1 MARGSLQNTNKVHD
15 AARIVA
21 RVVAV
26 GAALGTLATS
36 IHEFGLDGAQT
47 RRTIGN
53 FGATWVGL
61 APANDTAT
69 SIGDTLH
76 LAATVTDKKGTALVG
91 TNIKW
96 SIDHPDVAIVNPDG
110 TVIAHKEGTANV
122 VVTVGELLARA
133 TIVVRPI
140 AAHVHIANDS
150 SITLAEQVSR
160 PLSVV
165 STDTRGHVILGARFA
180 RWRSND
186 TNVARVD
193 SNGTLIALNEGHT
206 MVSATV
212 DGASAEALV
221 TVVPV
226 PQSLAL
232 VAGAGQDAP
241 AGSTLAEPVIVRVLS
256 RRGKPLSGLTVKFRR
271 ADVNSTAEVAQA
283 QTDAD
288 GRARCTWKLGDL
300 AGRQRLAASTD
311 GIDSVVRVEAEAEP
325 VSANT
330 RTAALADSQTSKI
343 ATALAVPV
351 GVRITDTTGRVMGDL
366 AVRWVAL
373 DGGSITAVTPR
384 TDSLGEARAT
394 WVLGPHAGSQH
405 IRALIGDGRTVRP
418 VVLHATALAGSPAAI
433 GIVSGDAQRG
443 PPNSATSKPIV
454 LRVTDAAGN
463 PVRGISVSLV
473 PKHGAG
479 TLPDSTPVTDSL
491 GIVRSQWTLGS
502 GVGPQHVTAR
512 VDGVPKIV
520 ELTATAGSTV
530 TPPKTRPRRHHAG

>member
-1 MARGSLQNTNKVHD
+1 MARTSIQNTNKVHD

-26 GAALGTLATS
+26 GAALGTVATS

-96 SIDHPDVAIVNPDG
+96 TIDHPDVAIINPDG
-110 TVIAHKEGTANV
+110 TVIAHNAGTATV
-122 VVTVGELLARA
+122 IVTVGELMARA
-133 TIVVRPI
+133 TVVVRPI

-150 SITLAEQVSR
+150 AIAVAEQTAR

-165 STDTRGHVILGARFA
+165 STDTRGHVIFAARSA
-180 RWRSND
+180 RWRSSD
-186 TNVARVD
+186 TAVAKVD
-193 SNGTLIALNEGHT
+193 TAGTLTAVAEGHAT
-206 MVSATV
+206 ISAIV
-212 DGASAEALV
+212 DGVSAEAPI

-226 PQSLAL
+226 PQSLVL
-232 VAGAGQDAP
+232 VAGGGQDAP
-241 AGSTLAEPVIVRVLS
+241 AGSTLAEPVIVKVLS
-256 RRGKPLSGLTVKFRR
+256 RRGKPLTGLTVKFRR
-271 ADVNSTAEVAQA
+271 ADVNSTADVAQA
-283 QTDAD
+283 QTDAE
-288 GRARCTWKLGDL
+288 GRAHCVWKLGDL

-311 GIDSVVRVEAEAEP
+311 GVDTVVTVEAEAEP

-366 AVRWVAL
+366 AVKWVAL
-373 DGGSITAVTPR
+373 DGGSITSTTPR
-384 TDSLGEARAT
+384 TDSLGEVRAT
-394 WVLGPHAGSQH
+394 WVLGPRAGPQH
-405 IRALIGDGRTVRP
+405 VRALIGDGRTVRP
-418 VVLHATALAGSPAAI
+418 VVLHAVATAGAPAAV
-433 GIVSGDAQRG
+433 GVVSGDAQHG
-443 PPNSATSKPIV
+443 APSTATTKPIV

-463 PVRGISVSLV
+463 PVRGISVNLV

-491 GIVRSQWTLGS
+491 GLVRGQWTLGATI
-502 GVGPQHVTAR
+502 GAQHMTAR
-512 VDGVPKIV
+512 VDGVPKTV
-520 ELTATAGSTV
+520 ELTATAAATSS
-530 TPPKTRPRRHHAG
+530 KTRPRRHHAG

>member
-1 MARGSLQNTNKVHD
+1 MARGSIQTTNKVHD

-21 RVVAV
+21 RVVAI
-26 GAALGTLATS
+26 GAALGTVATS

-61 APANDTAT
+61 APAVDTAT
-69 SIGDTLH
+69 SLGDTLH

-96 SIDHPDVAIVNPDG
+96 TIDHPEVAIVNPDG
-110 TVIAHKEGTANV
+110 TVIAHSAGTATV
-122 VVTVGELLARA
+122 LVTVGELMARS
-133 TIVVRPI
+133 TVVVHPV

-150 SITLAEQVSR
+150 AVTLAEQASR

-165 STDTRGHVILGARFA
+165 ATDTRGHAIFAARSA
-180 RWRSND
+180 RWRSSD
-186 TNVARVD
+186 TAVARVD
-193 SNGTLIALNEGHT
+193 SAGNLTGIAEGHAT
-206 MVSATV
+206 IAATV
-212 DGASAEALV
+212 DGATADAPV
-221 TVVPV
+221 IIVPV
-226 PQSLAL
+226 PQTIAL
-232 VAGAGQDAP
+232 VAGGGQDAP

-271 ADVNSTAEVAQA
+271 ADVNSTADVAQA

-288 GRARCTWKLGDL
+288 GRARCVWKLGDL

-311 GIDSVVRVEAEAEP
+311 GVDTVVTVEAEAEP

-330 RTAALADSQTSKI
+330 RTAALADSQTAKI

-366 AVRWVAL
+366 AVRWLAL
-373 DGGSITAVTPR
+373 DGGSITATSPR
-384 TDSLGEARAT
+384 TDSLGEARAS
-394 WVLGPHAGSQH
+394 WVLGPHTGAQH
-405 IRALIGDGRTVRP
+405 VRALIGDGRTVRP
-418 VVLHATALAGSPAAI
+418 VVLHALALAGAPAAI
-433 GIVSGDAQRG
+433 GVVSGDAQKG
-443 PPNSATSKPIV
+443 APNTAETKPIV
-454 LRVTDAAGN
+454 LRVTDAGGN
-463 PVRGISVSLV
+463 PVRGISVSLM

-491 GIVRSQWTLGS
+491 GFVRSQWTLGS
-502 GVGPQHVTAR
+502 GAGAQHITAR
-512 VDGVPKIV
+512 VDGVPKTV
-520 ELTATAGSTV
+520 ELTATAAAASAS
-530 TPPKTRPRRHHAG
+530 KTRPKRHHTG

>member
-1 MARGSLQNTNKVHD
+1 MARTSIQNTNKVHD

-26 GAALGTLATS
+26 GAALGTVATS

-69 SIGDTLH
+69 SIGDTVH

-96 SIDHPDVAIVNPDG
+96 TIDHPDVAIINPDG
-110 TVIAHKEGTANV
+110 TVIAHNAGTATV
-122 VVTVGELLARA
+122 IVTVGELMARA
-133 TIVVRPI
+133 TVVVRPI

-150 SITLAEQVSR
+150 SVTVAELLSR

-165 STDTRGHVILGARFA
+165 STDTRGHVILAARSA
-180 RWRSND
+180 RWRSSD
-186 TNVARVD
+186 TAVAKVD
-193 SNGTLIALNEGHT
+193 TAGTLTSVAEGH
-206 MVSATV
+206 ATITALV
-212 DGASAEALV
+212 DGVSAEAPV
-221 TVVPV
+221 IVVPV

-232 VAGAGQDAP
+232 VAGGGQDAP
-241 AGSTLAEPVIVRVLS
+241 AGSTLAEPVIVKVLS
-256 RRGKPLSGLTVKFRR
+256 RRGKPLGGLTVKFRR
-271 ADVNSTAEVAQA
+271 ADVNSTADVAQA
-283 QTDAD
+283 QTDAE
-288 GRARCTWKLGDL
+288 GRAHCVWKLGDL

-311 GIDSVVRVEAEAEP
+311 GVDTVVTVEAEAEP

-373 DGGSITAVTPR
+373 DGGSITSTVPR
-384 TDSLGEARAT
+384 TDSLGEVRAT
-394 WVLGPHAGSQH
+394 WVLGPRAGPQH
-405 IRALIGDGRTVRP
+405 VRALIGDGRTVRP
-418 VVLHATALAGSPAAI
+418 VVLHALATAGAPAAV
-433 GIVSGDAQRG
+433 GVVSGDAQHG
-443 PPNSATSKPIV
+443 APSAATSKPIV

-463 PVRGISVSLV
+463 PVRGVSVNLV

-491 GIVRSQWTLGS
+491 GLVRSQWTLGATI
-502 GVGPQHVTAR
+502 GAQHMTAR
-512 VDGVPKIV
+512 VDGVPKTV
-520 ELTATAGSTV
+520 ELTATAAATSS
-530 TPPKTRPRRHHAG
+530 KTRPRRHHAG

>member
-1 MARGSLQNTNKVHD
+1 MARGSIQTTNKVHD

-21 RVVAV
+21 RVVAI
-26 GAALGTLATS
+26 GAALGTVATS

-61 APANDTAT
+61 APASDTAT

-76 LAATVTDKKGTALVG
+76 LAATITDKKGTALVG

-96 SIDHPDVAIVNPDG
+96 TIDHPDVAIINPDG
-110 TVIAHKEGTANV
+110 TVIAHSAGTATV
-122 VVTVGELLARA
+122 LVTVGELMARS

-150 SITLAEQVSR
+150 AVSLAEQTAR

-165 STDTRGHVILGARFA
+165 ATDARGHVILGARTA
-180 RWRSND
+180 RWRSTD
-186 TNVARVD
+186 TTVAKVD
-193 SNGTLIALNEGHT
+193 SLGTLTAVAEGHAT
-206 MVSATV
+206 ISAIVDQVSA
-212 DGASAEALV
+212 DAPV

-226 PQSLAL
+226 PQSLVL
-232 VAGAGQDAP
+232 VAGGGQDAP
-241 AGSTLAEPVIVRVLS
+241 AGSMLAEPIIVKVLS

-271 ADVNSTAEVAQA
+271 ADVNSTADVAQT
-283 QTDAD
+283 QTDAE
-288 GRARCTWKLGDL
+288 GRAHCAWKLGDL

-311 GIDSVVRVEAEAEP
+311 GVDTVVTVEAEAEP

-330 RTAALADSQTSKI
+330 RTAALADSQTAKI

-366 AVRWVAL
+366 AVRWLAL
-373 DGGSITAVTPR
+373 DGGSIAATTPR

-394 WVLGPHAGSQH
+394 WVLGPHAGPQH
-405 IRALIGDGRTVRP
+405 VRALIGDGRTVRP
-418 VVLHATALAGSPAAI
+418 VVLHAIAMAGSPAAI
-433 GIVSGDAQRG
+433 GIVSGDAQHG
-443 PPNSATSKPIV
+443 APNTATNKPIV

-463 PVRGISVSLV
+463 PVRGIPVSLA

-491 GIVRSQWTLGS
+491 GLVHSLWTLGATT
-502 GVGPQHVTAR
+502 GPQHVTAR
-512 VDGVPKIV
+512 VDGVPKTV
-520 ELTATAGSTV
+520 EVTATAASV
-530 TPPKTRPRRHHAG
+530 TPAKARARRHRSG

>member
-1 MARGSLQNTNKVHD
+1 MARTSIQNTNKVHD

-26 GAALGTLATS
+26 GAALGTVATS

-69 SIGDTLH
+69 SIGDTVH

-96 SIDHPDVAIVNPDG
+96 TIDHPDVAIINPDG
-110 TVIAHKEGTANV
+110 TVIAHNAGTATV
-122 VVTVGELLARA
+122 IVTVGELMARA
-133 TIVVRPI
+133 TVVVRPI

-150 SITLAEQVSR
+150 AVTVAELTSR

-165 STDTRGHVILGARFA
+165 STDTRGHVIAAARSA
-180 RWRSND
+180 RWRSSD
-186 TNVARVD
+186 TAVAKVD
-193 SNGTLIALNEGHT
+193 TAGTLTAVAEGH
-206 MVSATV
+206 ATV
-212 DGASAEALV
+212 TAVVDGVAAEAPI

-232 VAGAGQDAP
+232 VAGGGQDAP
-241 AGSTLAEPVIVRVLS
+241 AGSTLAEPVIVKVLS

-271 ADVNSTAEVAQA
+271 ADVNSTADVGET
-283 QTDAD
+283 QTDAE
-288 GRARCTWKLGDL
+288 GRAHCVWKLGDL

-311 GIDSVVRVEAEAEP
+311 GVDTVVTVEAEAEP

-366 AVRWVAL
+366 AVKWVAL
-373 DGGSITAVTPR
+373 DGGSITSTTPR
-384 TDSLGEARAT
+384 TDSLGEVRAA
-394 WVLGPHAGSQH
+394 WVLGPRAGPQRV
-405 IRALIGDGRTVRP
+405 RALIGDGRTVRP
-418 VVLHATALAGSPAAI
+418 VVLHAIATAGAPAAV
-433 GIVSGDAQRG
+433 GVVSGDAQHG
-443 PPNSATSKPIV
+443 APSTATSKPIV

-463 PVRGISVSLV
+463 PVRGISVNLV

-491 GIVRSQWTLGS
+491 GLVRSQWTLGATI
-502 GVGPQHVTAR
+502 GAQHMTAR
-512 VDGVPKIV
+512 VDGVPKTV
-520 ELTATAGSTV
+520 ELTATAAATSS
-530 TPPKTRPRRHHAG
+530 KTRPRRHHAG

>member
-1 MARGSLQNTNKVHD
+1 MARTSIQNTNKVHD

-26 GAALGTLATS
+26 GAALGTVATS

-69 SIGDTLH
+69 SIGDTVH

-91 TNIKW
+91 TNVKW
-96 SIDHPDVAIVNPDG
+96 TIDHPDVAMINPDG
-110 TVIAHKEGTANV
+110 TVIAHNAGTATV
-122 VVTVGELLARA
+122 IVTVGELMARA

-150 SITLAEQVSR
+150 AITVAEQTAR

-165 STDTRGHVILGARFA
+165 STDTRGHVILAARSA
-180 RWRSND
+180 RWRSSD
-186 TNVARVD
+186 TSVARVD
-193 SNGTLIALNEGHT
+193 STGALTAVAEGH
-206 MVSATV
+206 ATITALV
-212 DGASAEALV
+212 DGVSAEAPV

-232 VAGAGQDAP
+232 VAGGGQDAP
-241 AGSTLAEPVIVRVLS
+241 AGSTLAEPVIVKVLS

-271 ADVNSTAEVAQA
+271 ADVNSTADVAQA
-283 QTDAD
+283 QTDAE
-288 GRARCTWKLGDL
+288 GRAHCVWKLGDL

-311 GIDSVVRVEAEAEP
+311 GVDTVVTVEAEAEP

-330 RTAALADSQTSKI
+330 RATALADSQTSKI

-373 DGGSITAVTPR
+373 DGGSITSTTPR
-384 TDSLGEARAT
+384 TDSLGEVRAT
-394 WVLGPHAGSQH
+394 WVLGPRAGPQH
-405 IRALIGDGRTVRP
+405 VRALIGDGRTVRP
-418 VVLHATALAGSPAAI
+418 VVLHALATAGAPAAV
-433 GIVSGDAQRG
+433 GVVSGDAQHG
-443 PPNSATSKPIV
+443 VPSSATSKPIV

-463 PVRGISVSLV
+463 PVRGISVNLV

-491 GIVRSQWTLGS
+491 GLVRSQWTLGATI
-502 GVGPQHVTAR
+502 GAQHMTAR
-512 VDGVPKIV
+512 VDGVPKTV
-520 ELTATAGSTV
+520 ELTATAAATSS
-530 TPPKTRPRRHHAG
+530 KTRPRRHHAG

>member
-1 MARGSLQNTNKVHD
+1 MARTSIQNTNKVHD

-26 GAALGTLATS
+26 GAALGTVATS

-69 SIGDTLH
+69 SIGDTVH

-96 SIDHPDVAIVNPDG
+96 TIDHPDVAIINPDG
-110 TVIAHKEGTANV
+110 TVIAHNAGTATV
-122 VVTVGELLARA
+122 IVTVGELMARA
-133 TIVVRPI
+133 TVVVRPI

-150 SITLAEQVSR
+150 SVTVAELLSR

-165 STDTRGHVILGARFA
+165 STDTRGHVILAARSA
-180 RWRSND
+180 RWRSSD
-186 TNVARVD
+186 TAVAKVD
-193 SNGTLIALNEGHT
+193 TAGTLTAVAEGH
-206 MVSATV
+206 ATITALV
-212 DGASAEALV
+212 DGVSAEAPV
-221 TVVPV
+221 IVVPV

-232 VAGAGQDAP
+232 VAGGGQDAP
-241 AGSTLAEPVIVRVLS
+241 AGSTLAEPVIVKVLS
-256 RRGKPLSGLTVKFRR
+256 RRGKPLGGLTVKFRR
-271 ADVNSTAEVAQA
+271 ADVNSTADVAQA
-283 QTDAD
+283 QTDAE
-288 GRARCTWKLGDL
+288 GRAHCVWKLGDL

-311 GIDSVVRVEAEAEP
+311 GVDTVVTVEAEAEP

-373 DGGSITAVTPR
+373 DGGSITSTVPR
-384 TDSLGEARAT
+384 TDSLGEVRAT
-394 WVLGPHAGSQH
+394 WVLGPRAGPQH
-405 IRALIGDGRTVRP
+405 VRALIGDGRTVRP
-418 VVLHATALAGSPAAI
+418 VVLHALATAGAPAAV
-433 GIVSGDAQRG
+433 GVVSGDAQHG
-443 PPNSATSKPIV
+443 APSAATSKPIV

-463 PVRGISVSLV
+463 PVRGVSVNLV

-491 GIVRSQWTLGS
+491 GLVRSQWTLGATI
-502 GVGPQHVTAR
+502 GAQHMTAR
-512 VDGVPKIV
+512 VDGVPKTV
-520 ELTATAGSTV
+520 ELTATAAATSS
-530 TPPKTRPRRHHAG
+530 KTRPRRHHAG

>member
-1 MARGSLQNTNKVHD
+1 MARTSIQNTNKVHD

-26 GAALGTLATS
+26 GAALGTVATS

-69 SIGDTLH
+69 SIGDTVH

-96 SIDHPDVAIVNPDG
+96 TIDHPDVAIINPDG
-110 TVIAHKEGTANV
+110 TVIAHNAGTATV
-122 VVTVGELLARA
+122 IVTVGELMARA
-133 TIVVRPI
+133 TVVVRPI

-150 SITLAEQVSR
+150 SVTVAELLSR

-165 STDTRGHVILGARFA
+165 STDTRGHVILAARSA
-180 RWRSND
+180 RWRSSD
-186 TNVARVD
+186 TAVAKVD
-193 SNGTLIALNEGHT
+193 TAGTLTAVAEGH
-206 MVSATV
+206 ATITALV
-212 DGASAEALV
+212 DGVSAEAPV
-221 TVVPV
+221 IVVPV

-232 VAGAGQDAP
+232 VAGGGQDAP
-241 AGSTLAEPVIVRVLS
+241 AGSTLAEPVIVKVLS
-256 RRGKPLSGLTVKFRR
+256 RRGKPLGGLTVKFRR
-271 ADVNSTAEVAQA
+271 ADVNSTADVAQA
-283 QTDAD
+283 QTDAE
-288 GRARCTWKLGDL
+288 GRAHCVWKLGDL

-311 GIDSVVRVEAEAEP
+311 GVDTVVTVEAEAEP

-373 DGGSITAVTPR
+373 DGGSITSTVPR
-384 TDSLGEARAT
+384 TDSLGEVRAT
-394 WVLGPHAGSQH
+394 WVLGPRAGPQH
-405 IRALIGDGRTVRP
+405 VRALIGDGRTVRP
-418 VVLHATALAGSPAAI
+418 VVLHALATAGAPAAV
-433 GIVSGDAQRG
+433 GVVSGDAQHG
-443 PPNSATSKPIV
+443 APSAATSKPIV

-463 PVRGISVSLV
+463 PVRGISVNLV

-491 GIVRSQWTLGS
+491 GLVRSQWTLGATI
-502 GVGPQHVTAR
+502 GAQHMTAR
-512 VDGVPKIV
+512 VDGVPKTV
-520 ELTATAGSTV
+520 ELTATAAATSS
-530 TPPKTRPRRHHAG
+530 KTRPRRHHAG

>member
-1 MARGSLQNTNKVHD
+1 MARSSLQNTNKVHD
-15 AARIVA
+15 VARIVA

-26 GAALGTLATS
+26 GAALGTVATS

-61 APANDTAT
+61 APASDTAT

-96 SIDHPDVAIVNPDG
+96 SIDHPEVAIVNPDG
-110 TVIAHKEGTANV
+110 TVIAHSVGTATV
-122 VVTVGELLARA
+122 LVAVGELMARS
-133 TIVVRPI
+133 TIVVHPI

-150 SITLAEQVSR
+150 SVSLAEQTTR

-165 STDTRGHVILGARFA
+165 STDSRGHVIAARFA

-186 TNVARVD
+186 TGVAKVD
-193 SNGTLIALNEGHT
+193 TAGTLTAIAEGRAVIT
-206 MVSATV
+206 ATV
-212 DGASAEALV
+212 DGISADAPV

-226 PQSLAL
+226 PQSLVL
-232 VAGAGQDAP
+232 VAGGGQDAP
-241 AGSTLAEPVIVRVLS
+241 AGSTLAEPVIVKVLS

-271 ADVNSTAEVAQA
+271 ADVNSTADVAQA
-283 QTDAD
+283 QTDAE

-311 GIDSVVRVEAEAEP
+311 GVDTVVTVEAEAEP

-330 RTAALADSQTSKI
+330 RTAALADSQTAKI

-351 GVRITDTTGRVMGDL
+351 GVRITDTSGRVMGDL
-366 AVRWVAL
+366 AVRWLAL
-373 DGGSITAVTPR
+373 DGGSITGTTPR

-394 WVLGPHAGSQH
+394 WVLGPHAGPQH
-405 IRALIGDGRTVRP
+405 VRALIGDGRTVRP
-418 VVLHATALAGSPAAI
+418 VVLHAVALAGSPATI
-433 GIVSGDAQRG
+433 GIVSGDAQHG
-443 PPNSATSKPIV
+443 TPNAATSKPIV

-463 PVRGISVSLV
+463 PVRGISVNLV

-491 GIVRSQWTLGS
+491 GLVHTQWTLGATL
-502 GVGPQHVTAR
+502 GPQHVTAR
-512 VDGVPKIV
+512 VDGVPKTV
-520 ELTATAGSTV
+520 EVMATAAASV
-530 TPPKTRPRRHHAG
+530 TPAKTRPRRHHT

>member
-1 MARGSLQNTNKVHD
+1 MVRGSLQTPNKVHD

-26 GAALGTLATS
+26 GAALGTVATS

-69 SIGDTLH
+69 SIGDTVH

-96 SIDHPDVAIVNPDG
+96 AIDHPDVAIVNPDG
-110 TVIAHKEGTANV
+110 TVIAHSAGTATIL
-122 VVTVGELLARA
+122 VTVGELMARA
-133 TIVVRPI
+133 TIVVRPV

-150 SITLAEQVSR
+150 AVALAELATR
-160 PLSVV
+160 PLSLV
-165 STDTRGHVILGARFA
+165 STDARGHVITATRSA
-180 RWRSND
+180 RWRSSD
-186 TNVARVD
+186 TSVAKVD
-193 SNGTLIALNEGHT
+193 TAGTLTAVIEGH
-206 MVSATV
+206 ATVMAVV
-212 DGASAEALV
+212 DGASAEAPI

-232 VAGAGQDAP
+232 VAGGGQDAP
-241 AGSTLAEPVIVRVLS
+241 AGSTLAEPVIVKVLS

-271 ADVNSTAEVAQA
+271 ADVNSTADVAQA
-283 QTDAD
+283 QTDAE

-311 GIDSVVRVEAEAEP
+311 GVDSVVTVEAEAEP

-330 RTAALADSQTSKI
+330 RTTALADSQTSKI

-366 AVRWVAL
+366 AIRWVAL
-373 DGGSITAVTPR
+373 DGGSITATAPR
-384 TDSLGEARAT
+384 TDSLGEARAS
-394 WVLGPHAGSQH
+394 WVLGPRAGPQRV
-405 IRALIGDGRTVRP
+405 RALIGDGRTVRP
-418 VVLHATALAGSPAAI
+418 VAVHAIALAGSPAAI
-433 GIVSGDAQRG
+433 GIVSGDAQHG
-443 PPNSATSKPIV
+443 VPNAAAGKPIV

-463 PVRGISVSLV
+463 PVRGISVNLV

-491 GIVRSQWTLGS
+491 GLVRSQWTLGAT
-502 GVGPQHVTAR
+502 VGPQHVTAR
-512 VDGVPKIV
+512 VDGVPKTV
-520 ELTATAGSTV
+520 ELTATAAV
-530 TPPKTRPRRHHAG
+530 TSSKARPRRHHTG